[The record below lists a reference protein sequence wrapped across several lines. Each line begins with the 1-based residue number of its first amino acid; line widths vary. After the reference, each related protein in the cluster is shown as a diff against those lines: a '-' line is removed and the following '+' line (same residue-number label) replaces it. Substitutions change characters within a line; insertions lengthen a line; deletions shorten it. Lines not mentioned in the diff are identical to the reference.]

1 MAKDQSLKDF
11 DEKKKSFKQELK
23 DKERILESLQK

>member
-11 DEKKKSFKQELK
+11 DEKKKTLKQELK
-23 DKERILESLQK
+23 EKERALESL